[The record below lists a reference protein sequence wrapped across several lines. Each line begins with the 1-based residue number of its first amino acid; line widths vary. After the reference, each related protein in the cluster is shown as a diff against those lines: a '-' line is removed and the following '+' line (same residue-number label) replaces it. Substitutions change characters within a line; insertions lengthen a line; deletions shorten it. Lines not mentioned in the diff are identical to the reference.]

1 MKKLITILL
10 FFILNI
16 SWGQVI
22 WQRVGQMGLLNLP
35 LTSNNGL
42 KLQSVGN
49 SNSRTQVAEIVAF
62 DVALT
67 DADRL
72 YIVSKLKGKYS
83 L

>member
-1 MKKLITILL
+1 
-10 FFILNI
+10 
-16 SWGQVI
+16 
-22 WQRVGQMGLLNLP
+22 MGLLNLP